1 MQGLFAVYRKE
12 LADHFSSYRFVILF
26 ALIAMVAFITSYMAG
41 VNLKENLEGI
51 AKPKFVFLMLFNT
64 TGALFSMVQFVA
76 FFGPLIGL
84 VLGFDA
90 INRERAHGT
99 LIKIV
104 SQPIY
109 RDAVINGKFL
119 AGATTITIML
129 VAIVLVISGFGLLLL
144 GVVPGLE
151 EIWRLFFYVIISI
164 FYISFWLGISI
175 LFSIFFRNIAT
186 SALASVA
193 LWIFLSFFVSLG
205 ASVLADS
212 IAPVDTKGGTQEAQM
227 DMTIRNAEIKE
238 KVSLFSPMTLY
249 THASATIIDPMR
261 NTTRALV
268 LMGPMEQ
275 LSASRFQNPLPL
287 GQSLFV
293 VYPYFAALI
302 AISLVC
308 FVISYLVFMLQE
320 VRT

>member
-1 MQGLFAVYRKE
+1 MQGIFAIYKKE

-26 ALIAMVAFITSYMAG
+26 ALIAMVSFITSYMAG
-41 VNLKENLEGI
+41 ISLRENLEGI

-99 LIKIV
+99 LIKLI

-109 RDAVINGKFL
+109 RDSVINGKFL
-119 AGATTITIML
+119 AGITTITVML
-129 VAIVLVISGFGLLLL
+129 ISIILVISGFGLMLL
-144 GVVPGLE
+144 GIVPGIE
-151 EIWRLFFYVIISI
+151 EICRLAIYLVISI

-175 LFSIFFRNIAT
+175 LFSISFKSIAT

-193 LWIFLSFFVSLG
+193 LWIFLSFFISMA
-205 ASVLADS
+205 ASVVADTV
-212 IAPVDTKGGTQEAQM
+212 APVDQ
-227 DMTIRNAEIKE
+227 KE
-238 KVSLFSPMTLY
+238 RVGPDVLLKNTRVKEGVSLFSPMVLY
-249 THASATIIDPMR
+249 SDASSIIVDPTR
-261 NTTRALV
+261 KTTRRLV

-275 LSASRFQNPLPL
+275 ISASRFQNPLPL
-287 GQSLFV
+287 GQSIIV
-293 VYPYFAALI
+293 VYPHLVALV
-302 AISLVC
+302 AITLVC
-308 FVISYLVFMLQE
+308 FAISYLVFMFQE
-320 VRT
+320 IRT